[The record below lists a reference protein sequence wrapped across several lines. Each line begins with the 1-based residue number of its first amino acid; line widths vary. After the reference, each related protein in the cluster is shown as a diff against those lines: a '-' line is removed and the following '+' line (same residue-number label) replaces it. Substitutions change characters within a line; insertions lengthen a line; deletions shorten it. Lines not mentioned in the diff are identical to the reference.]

1 MRLGL
6 NFGYWGSDPADN
18 IAIAKEA
25 ERLGYHSLWTA
36 EAYGSDSVTPLVWLA
51 AHTERINVGT
61 AIMQMP
67 ARTPAMT
74 AMTAATIDLL
84 TGGRFLLGLGASGPQ
99 VVEGWHGVVYGKLLT
114 RTREYVE
121 IVRTVLKREQPLE
134 HHGEYYDIPVRGGT
148 GLGKPL
154 KLIVHPLRS
163 NIPIYVAAIG
173 PKNVALAGEIADGW
187 LPVFFSPHRVK
198 VFRQSLDE
206 GFARRSDGKTLA
218 DFDIAPTVSVVVG
231 DDVDACRMKVKPNL
245 ALYVGGMGARG
256 KNFYNELACRYGY
269 EEAAKTIQDLY
280 LAGKKN
286 EAIAAVPDALVDE
299 IALCG
304 PAERI
309 KDQLAVWREAGV
321 TTLICGA
328 NSLDA
333 IRTMAELVA

>member
-6 NFGYWGSDPADN
+6 NFGYWGSGPSNN
-18 IAIAKEA
+18 IAIAQEA

-84 TGGRFLLGLGASGPQ
+84 TGGRFMLGIGASGPQ

-121 IVRTVLKREQPLE
+121 IVRTILKREQPLE

-173 PKNVALAGEIADGW
+173 PKNVSLAAEIADGW
-187 LPVFFSPHRVK
+187 LPVFFSPYRAN
-198 VFRQSLDE
+198 VFRASLEE
-206 GFARRSDGKTLA
+206 GFGRRSGGKTLA

-231 DDVDACRMKVKPNL
+231 DDVDACRMQIKPNL

-256 KNFYNELACRYGY
+256 KNFYNDLACRYGY
-269 EEAAKTIQDLY
+269 EDAAKKIQDLY
-280 LAGKKN
+280 LEGKKN
-286 EAIAAVPDALVDE
+286 EAIAAVPDELVDE

-304 PAERI
+304 PPERI
-309 KDQLAVWREAGV
+309 KDQLAAWREAGV

-328 NSLDA
+328 QSIES
-333 IRTMAELVA
+333 IRTMGELAV